1 MSLWSRIANVVRG
14 DRLSREIDEEIKS
27 HIEEAIEGGR
37 DPAEAR
43 KAFGCAL
50 RHREE
55 SRDIRLIP
63 WLDSFRADAVFGW
76 RQLRKNKITS
86 AAAVLSLALAIGA
99 CTSAFRLIDALLL
112 RPLPVANPDRLHIV
126 TRHSI
131 ADDGE
136 TASSESLSYP
146 LFREM
151 RAAALGKAEL
161 LAVSYAERRD
171 LTYGSDQEM
180 EKVHQQFVSG
190 PMFES
195 FGLRPALGRLFTA
208 TDDRIPGAHPYAVLS
223 YDYWKRRFGQDP
235 TVLGRTFRMGQD
247 LYEIVGVVE
256 ERFSGTEPGTLVDLF
271 VPAMMKARV
280 INQPYSWWLRSFVR
294 PAPGVSAKQVSDIL
308 QAPFQA
314 FQKERLKEFG
324 SGPEE
329 RLNQLRSERISV
341 EPAAAGVSGMQKRY
355 RLALTSLA
363 VLVAL
368 VLLIACANVGNL
380 MAARAKARAREMSLR
395 VSIGAGRARLVR
407 LVLVESTWIA
417 FFAAAVGSLFAW
429 WSAPFVVSLI
439 NTPESPARLVLP
451 ADWRVLGFGLG
462 LTFGVTLLFGL
473 SPALQASAVRPMTVL
488 KGGES
493 PHSRRRLMLTLVAAQ
508 VAFCFIV
515 LFIGGLFVAT
525 YDRIA
530 NEPTGFSAEHLLT
543 LDTVTAQPQLPVY
556 WDEIAAHLRTVP
568 GVEAV
573 ALAGWPLL
581 SNQGWNGFISVDGA
595 VPANVLCDF
604 LHVSPG
610 WLEVMRIPLLD
621 GRDFRSGDTH
631 PGVAIVNES
640 FAKTYFDGQNPVGKW
655 FQRGGTPQRLQIV
668 GLVRDAR
675 YWNMR
680 DPIGP
685 GAYFP
690 FQAVDGNGALQRK
703 DESAFIVRTSSP
715 DPLTLAPVLRRSI
728 SNVRS
733 EFRVSN
739 VRTQKGLN
747 EMHTVRE
754 RLLAML
760 ALFFAATALV
770 LAAVGLFGVL
780 DHSVLQRRREIGIRM
795 ALGAPAAKLVRA
807 VTLQTFATV
816 LLGAVVG
823 LGLGIS
829 SERYIETLLYGVSA
843 TDLGMLALPSAAILG
858 AALLA
863 AIAPVVRAVRLN
875 PVETLRPD

>member
-1 MSLWSRIANVVRG
+1 
-14 DRLSREIDEEIKS
+14 
-27 HIEEAIEGGR
+27 
-37 DPAEAR
+37 
-43 KAFGCAL
+43 
-50 RHREE
+50 
-55 SRDIRLIP
+55 
-63 WLDSFRADAVFGW
+63 
-76 RQLRKNKITS
+76 
-86 AAAVLSLALAIGA
+86 
-99 CTSAFRLIDALLL
+99 
-112 RPLPVANPDRLHIV
+112 
-126 TRHSI
+126 
-131 ADDGE
+131 
-136 TASSESLSYP
+136 
-146 LFREM
+146 
-151 RAAALGKAEL
+151 
-161 LAVSYAERRD
+161 
-171 LTYGSDQEM
+171 
-180 EKVHQQFVSG
+180 
-190 PMFES
+190 
-195 FGLRPALGRLFTA
+195 
-208 TDDRIPGAHPYAVLS
+208 
-223 YDYWKRRFGQDP
+223 
-235 TVLGRTFRMGQD
+235 
-247 LYEIVGVVE
+247 
-256 ERFSGTEPGTLVDLF
+256 
-271 VPAMMKARV
+271 
-280 INQPYSWWLRSFVR
+280 
-294 PAPGVSAKQVSDIL
+294 
-308 QAPFQA
+308 
-314 FQKERLKEFG
+314 
-324 SGPEE
+324 
-329 RLNQLRSERISV
+329 
-341 EPAAAGVSGMQKRY
+341 
-355 RLALTSLA
+355 
-363 VLVAL
+363 
-368 VLLIACANVGNL
+368 
-380 MAARAKARAREMSLR
+380 
-395 VSIGAGRARLVR
+395 
-407 LVLVESTWIA
+407 
-417 FFAAAVGSLFAW
+417 
-429 WSAPFVVSLI
+429 
-439 NTPESPARLVLP
+439 
-451 ADWRVLGFGLG
+451 
-462 LTFGVTLLFGL
+462 
-473 SPALQASAVRPMTVL
+473 
-488 KGGES
+488 
-493 PHSRRRLMLTLVAAQ
+493 MLTLVAAQ

-515 LFIGGLFVAT
+515 LFIGGLFVVT

-530 NEPTGFSAEHLLT
+530 NQPTGFSAEHLLT

-556 WDEIAAHLRTVP
+556 WDEIAAHLRTLP

-655 FQRGGTPQRLQIV
+655 FQIGGTPQRLQIV

-685 GAYFP
+685 AAYFP
-690 FQAVDGNGALQRK
+690 FQAVDGSGALQPK

-780 DHSVLQRRREIGIRM
+780 DYSVLQRRREIGIRM
-795 ALGAPAAKLVRA
+795 ALGAPAVKLVRA